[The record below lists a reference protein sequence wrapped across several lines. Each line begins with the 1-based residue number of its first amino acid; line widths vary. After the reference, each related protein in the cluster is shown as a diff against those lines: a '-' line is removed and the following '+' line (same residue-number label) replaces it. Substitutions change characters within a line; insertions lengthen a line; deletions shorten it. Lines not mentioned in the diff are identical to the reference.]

1 MSLFTKRYF
10 LNSVFLL
17 VANTIALLSISA
29 HAENVLQILP
39 TRVVLENQ
47 QRWMTITLVNRGD
60 EENSY
65 RLFMRNIRAE
75 KNGTFKEITAED
87 EVLEGELFAES
98 MIRFSPRRVTVPARS
113 KQQVRVVLR
122 KPKGLADG
130 EYRSHLVFRKL
141 PKQESVL
148 EEEQD
153 EKMDFAFKPI
163 VEVTI
168 PVIVR
173 HGNLNAS
180 IALSNLTLSNDED
193 NGMQAEIEIQR
204 SGNRSLYGDIDI
216 WWQPNNGEEQRIAYA
231 KGIAVYT
238 PNTNRKLTIGVLP
251 DIPVTG
257 AGILRAVFN
266 EDPAYGG
273 NQNAE
278 ITTTR

>member
-1 MSLFTKRYF
+1 MSLYTKRSFTKIIF
-10 LNSVFLL
+10 PFLL
-17 VANTIALLSISA
+17 LLPTLLTTVAY
-29 HAENVLQILP
+29 AESVLQILP
-39 TRVVLENQ
+39 TRVVLEQ
-47 QRWMTITLVNRGD
+47 QRWMTVTLVNRGD
-60 EENSY
+60 EEGSY

-75 KNGTFKEITAED
+75 SDGRFKEITKED
-87 EVLEGELFAES
+87 EVLEGELFADS
-98 MIRFSPRRVTVPARS
+98 MVRFSPRRVTVPPRS

-153 EKMDFAFKPI
+153 DKMDFAFKPI

-173 HGNLNAS
+173 HGKLDAEAS
-180 IALSNLTLSNDED
+180 LRELDLKMDED
-193 NGMQAEIEIQR
+193 NGLQVSVNIQR
-204 SGNRSLYGDIDI
+204 AGSRSLYGDLDV
-216 WWQPNNGEEQRIAYA
+216 WWQPKGGEEQRIAYG

-238 PNTNRKLTIGVLP
+238 PNTSRSLELSVLP

-257 AGILRAVFN
+257 NGQLRAVFK
-266 EDPAYGG
+266 EDTAYGG
-273 NQNAE
+273 DISAE
-278 ITTTR
+278 ITVAR